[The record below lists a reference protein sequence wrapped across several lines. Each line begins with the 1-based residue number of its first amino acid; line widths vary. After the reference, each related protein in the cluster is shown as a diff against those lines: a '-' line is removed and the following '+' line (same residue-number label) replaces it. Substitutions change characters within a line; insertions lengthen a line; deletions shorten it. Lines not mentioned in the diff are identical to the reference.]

1 MSMSE
6 LACEMQISKQQL
18 TPLVNKLIGQGL
30 LAKKED
36 EKDRRIVRIEVTE
49 QARKMVGELFVEIKL
64 DLVAKLRALP
74 GEELDEL
81 GQMLKKIQEILKHVE
96 NK

>member
-1 MSMSE
+1 
-6 LACEMQISKQQL
+6 MQISKQQL